1 MRYFTEKNNKF
12 LTIISMFLFWV
23 FVFCYS
29 GTAATQ
35 ALHLVGQKAIGF
47 SLKDLK
53 GKTIALSDYSDK
65 TVVVL
70 LFWSTWSK
78 KSKDALI
85 RFNEYHQK
93 YKDKGIQV
101 IGINADN
108 QYITDKDINEIKTLI
123 EELGISYPIV
133 RDNELETFH
142 SYGIIAL
149 PSTMVISENKITY
162 ALPSF
167 PLVGTEEMFDYLLV
181 LAGEPP
187 RKKGKTKYIPK
198 NNAIATVNLAIKL
211 ARRKSMSQK
220 AYSLFKKAVE
230 KDPLYTLPYIELA
243 MLYAANGNKIKEA
256 EAILREALIIEPE
269 NQIVMSEL
277 GFLLAKNDRTKEA
290 IDILSKAVQSESFP
304 PAHFYFAYALGKDGQ
319 LEESLA
325 SFDRAVELN
334 PFEYKIY
341 ELRADIFES
350 NNMFKEASADYK
362 RVMQL
367 ILKIQD

>member
-1 MRYFTEKNNKF
+1 MKCFTRKNNRF
-12 LTIISMFLFWV
+12 FAIISVFLFWV
-23 FVFCYS
+23 FVFCYT
-29 GTAATQ
+29 GTATTQ
-35 ALHLVGQKAIGF
+35 ALHLVGQKPLGF

-70 LFWSTWSK
+70 LFWSTWSR

-108 QYITDKDINEIKTLI
+108 LHITDKELNEIKTLK
-123 EELGISYPIV
+123 EEFGISYPIV
-133 RDNELETFH
+133 LDNELETFH

-162 ALPSF
+162 ALPGF

-187 RKKGKTKYIPK
+187 RKKVKTTYIPK

-211 ARRKSMSQK
+211 ARRENMSEK
-220 AYSLFKKAVE
+220 AYALFKKAIK
-230 KDPLYTLPYIELA
+230 KDPRYMLSYIELA
-243 MLYAANGNKIKEA
+243 LLYEANGRIREA
-256 EAILREALIIEPE
+256 EAILREALTIEPE
-269 NQIVMSEL
+269 NQVVLGEM

-290 IDILSKAVQSESFP
+290 LDFLNKVVQSELFP
-304 PAHFYFAYALGKDGQ
+304 PALYYFAYALGKDGQ
-319 LEESLA
+319 LENSLA
-325 SFDRAVELN
+325 SFEKAVENN
-334 PFEYKIY
+334 PFESTIY
-341 ELRADIFES
+341 MLRADIFES
-350 NNMFKEASADYK
+350 NNMLKEASADYQK
-362 RVMQL
+362 ALQL

>member
-1 MRYFTEKNNKF
+1 MAHFTEKNKRF
-12 LTIISMFLFWV
+12 LAIIPMFLFWV
-23 FVFCYS
+23 FVFCYT

-35 ALHLVGQKAIGF
+35 ALHLVGQKPSGF
-47 SLKDLK
+47 SLKDLN
-53 GKTIALSDYSDK
+53 GKSIALSDYSDK
-65 TVVVL
+65 TAVVL
-70 LFWSTWSK
+70 LFWSTWSR
-78 KSKDALI
+78 KSKDALT

-123 EELGISYPIV
+123 GELGISYPIV
-133 RDNELETFH
+133 LDNELETFH

-211 ARRKSMSQK
+211 ARRESMSQK
-220 AYSLFKKAVE
+220 VYSLFKKAIK
-230 KDPLYTLPYIELA
+230 KDPHYMRSYIELA
-243 MLYAANGNKIKEA
+243 MLYEANGKIKEA
-256 EAILREALIIEPE
+256 EAILREALTIEPE
-269 NQIVMSEL
+269 NKIVMSEL
-277 GFLLAKNDRTKEA
+277 GFLLAKNDRAKEA

-319 LEESLA
+319 LDKSLA
-325 SFDRAVELN
+325 LFERAVELN

-341 ELRADIFES
+341 ELRADTFES
-350 NNMFKEASADYK
+350 NNLLKEASADYK
-362 RVMQL
+362 RAMQI
-367 ILKIQD
+367 ILKIQN

>member
-1 MRYFTEKNNKF
+1 MRRVNRV
-12 LTIISMFLFWV
+12 LF
-23 FVFCYS
+23 
-29 GTAATQ
+29 
-35 ALHLVGQKAIGF
+35 
-47 SLKDLK
+47 
-53 GKTIALSDYSDK
+53 KTN
-65 TVVVL
+65 
-70 LFWSTWSK
+70 SK
-78 KSKDALI
+78 
-85 RFNEYHQK
+85 
-93 YKDKGIQV
+93 
-101 IGINADN
+101 
-108 QYITDKDINEIKTLI
+108 KDINEIKTLI

-211 ARRKSMSQK
+211 ARRESMSQK
-220 AYSLFKKAVE
+220 AYSLFKKAIK
-230 KDPLYTLPYIELA
+230 KDPSYMLAYIELA
-243 MLYAANGNKIKEA
+243 MLYEANGKIKEA
-256 EAILREALIIEPE
+256 EAILREALTIEPE

-290 IDILSKAVQSESFP
+290 IDILSTVLQSESSP
-304 PAHFYFAYALGKDGQ
+304 PAQYYFAYALGKDGQ

-350 NNMFKEASADYK
+350 NNMLKEASADYK

>member
-1 MRYFTEKNNKF
+1 MRHFTEKNNRF
-12 LTIISMFLFWV
+12 LVIISMFLV
-23 FVFCYS
+23 GIFVFCYT

-35 ALHLVGQKAIGF
+35 ALHLVGQKPLGF
-47 SLKDLK
+47 SLKDLN

-65 TVVVL
+65 KVVVL

-85 RFNEYHQK
+85 RFNEYHLK

-108 QYITDKDINEIKTLI
+108 QHITDNDINEIKTLI
-123 EELGISYPIV
+123 EELRILYPIV
-133 RDNELETFH
+133 LDNELETFH

-187 RKKGKTKYIPK
+187 RTKVKTKYIPK

-211 ARRKSMSQK
+211 ARRGKMSQK
-220 AYSLFKKAVE
+220 AYLLFKKAIK
-230 KDPLYTLPYIELA
+230 KDPRYMLSYIELA
-243 MLYAANGNKIKEA
+243 MLYKVNGKMKEA

-277 GFLLAKNDRTKEA
+277 GFLFAENDRTQEA
-290 IDILSKAVQSESFP
+290 IDILSKVVQSESFP
-304 PAHFYFAYALGKDGQ
+304 PAYYYFAYALGKDGQ

-350 NNMFKEASADYK
+350 NNMLKEASADYN

>member
-1 MRYFTEKNNKF
+1 MRHFTEKINGF
-12 LTIISMFLFWV
+12 LAIISMFLFWV
-23 FVFCYS
+23 FVFCYT

-35 ALHLVGQKAIGF
+35 ALHLVGQKALGF
-47 SLKDLK
+47 SLKDLN

-70 LFWSTWSK
+70 LFWSTWSR
-78 KSKDALI
+78 KSKDALL
-85 RFNEYHQK
+85 RFNKYHQK

-101 IGINADN
+101 FGINADN
-108 QYITDKDINEIKTLI
+108 LHITDKELNEIKTLM

-133 RDNELETFH
+133 LDNELETFH

-211 ARRKSMSQK
+211 ARRENMSEK
-220 AYSLFKKAVE
+220 AYALFKKAI
-230 KDPLYTLPYIELA
+230 KKNPSYMLAYIELA
-243 MLYAANGNKIKEA
+243 MLYEANGKIKEA
-256 EAILREALIIEPE
+256 EAILREALTIEPE

-290 IDILSKAVQSESFP
+290 IDILSKVVQSESFP

-350 NNMFKEASADYK
+350 NNMLKEASADYK

>member
-1 MRYFTEKNNKF
+1 MRHFTEKINGF
-12 LTIISMFLFWV
+12 LAIISMFLFWV
-23 FVFCYS
+23 FVFCYT

-35 ALHLVGQKAIGF
+35 ALHLVGQKPLGF
-47 SLKDLK
+47 SLKDLN

-70 LFWSTWSK
+70 LFWSTWSR

-108 QYITDKDINEIKTLI
+108 LHITDKDINEIKTLI

-187 RKKGKTKYIPK
+187 RKKVKTKYIPK

-211 ARRKSMSQK
+211 ARRGNRSQM
-220 AYSLFKKAVE
+220 AYQLFKKAIK
-230 KDPLYTLPYIELA
+230 KDPYYMLSYIELA
-243 MLYAANGNKIKEA
+243 MLYEANGKIKEA
-256 EAILREALIIEPE
+256 ESILREALTIEPE

-290 IDILSKAVQSESFP
+290 IDILSTVLQSESSP
-304 PAHFYFAYALGKDGQ
+304 PAQYYFAYALGKDGQ

-350 NNMFKEASADYK
+350 NNVLKEASADYN
-362 RVMQL
+362 RALQI
-367 ILKIQD
+367 ILKMQN